1 MAAASSP
8 FVVFKGR
15 RITIKGSFLA
25 VYESLI
31 LDSAKPVIMCITAGQ
46 FVLSLS
52 MPDPAMVFGSLNYA
66 RESILLRQA
75 YRLLHIIIRQAT
87 TPSYGLFSVRAR
99 RSLSAAEQSEMR
111 LEADDQGLPVIAD
124 VEAEIAGHTV
134 KTLEL
139 VRRLFLE
146 HPLLQ
151 MLHSKLAELYEL
163 ESGARRGGTCG
174 AIPASVAKRSDGRK
188 QATKKMFT
196 QVAERLT
203 ELRATGPTHEAG
215 VLWQRMFAEEV
226 ASGMTTAHL
235 HLGVRM
241 AWLVRPL
248 WLQQQPREQA
258 LILKAALSA
267 LGKPRL
273 PVQYTPEE
281 SELLR
286 ALVGLVRTR
295 ITQPTCSTDRIE
307 RR

>member
-1 MAAASSP
+1 LAAASSP

-52 MPDPAMVFGSLNYA
+52 MPDPAMVFKSFNYA

-87 TPSYGLFSVRAR
+87 TPSYGLFSVRSR

-111 LEADDQGLPVIAD
+111 LEADDEGLPVIAD
-124 VEAEIAGHTV
+124 VETEIAGHTTE
-134 KTLEL
+134 TLEL
-139 VRRLFLE
+139 VRRLFLK
-146 HPLLQ
+146 HPLLL

-163 ESGARRGGTCG
+163 RSG
-174 AIPASVAKRSDGRK
+174 IPANAAPRSNGRK

-196 QVAERLT
+196 QVAKRLK
-203 ELRATGPTHEAG
+203 ELRAKGSTHKAG
-215 VLWQRMFAEEV
+215 LLWQHMFAEEV
-226 ASGMTTAHL
+226 ASGMTTTYFL
-235 HLGVRM
+235 LGVRM
-241 AWLVRPL
+241 AGLVRPL

-273 PVQYTPEE
+273 PLQYTPEE

-295 ITQPTCSTDRIE
+295 IA
-307 RR
+307 

>member
-1 MAAASSP
+1 VMH
-8 FVVFKGR
+8 
-15 RITIKGSFLA
+15 
-25 VYESLI
+25 
-31 LDSAKPVIMCITAGQ
+31 M
-46 FVLSLS
+46 S
-52 MPDPAMVFGSLNYA
+52 MNYA

-139 VRRLFLE
+139 VRRLFLK

-235 HLGVRM
+235 LLGVRM

-258 LILKAALSA
+258 LILKAALSVV
-267 LGKPRL
+267 GKPHL
-273 PVQYTPEE
+273 YGLQWTPEE
-281 SELLR
+281 SQLLV
-286 ALVGLVRTR
+286 ALVGLVRTKVRTR
-295 ITQPTCSTDRIE
+295 IARPTCSTDRIE